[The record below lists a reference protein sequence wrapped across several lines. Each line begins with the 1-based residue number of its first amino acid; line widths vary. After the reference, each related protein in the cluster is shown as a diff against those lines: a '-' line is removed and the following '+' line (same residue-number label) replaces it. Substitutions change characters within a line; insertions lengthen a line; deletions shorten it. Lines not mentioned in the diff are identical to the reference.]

1 MYGAIIGDVV
11 GSRFERHPHKDKD
24 FEFFASGCRFTD
36 DTVMTA
42 AVASALCLWKK
53 CGADLAQAAVSEMR
67 TYGRTYPRAGY
78 GRAFS
83 SWLKSPEPAPYGSY
97 GNGSAMRVSPCAWA
111 ADTLE
116 EALET
121 AETVTA
127 VTHSHPEG
135 IRGALAVAGSVF
147 LARKG
152 CSKDDIRTFVSDGY
166 YDLNFT
172 IDEIRPSYR
181 FSSSCQESVPQSI
194 EAFLESESFE
204 DAVRTAVSLGGDADT
219 MADIAGAVAGAYYGI
234 EPVYTEG
241 LERYLTPSLL
251 RAAEMFGALFD
262 SESEGGRK

>member
-1 MYGAIIGDVV
+1 M
-11 GSRFERHPHKDKD
+11 
-24 FEFFASGCRFTD
+24 
-36 DTVMTA
+36 TV

-78 GRAFS
+78 GHAFA
-83 SWLKSPEPAPYGSY
+83 SWLRSAKPVPYGSY

-111 ADTLE
+111 ADSLE
-116 EALET
+116 EALEA

-152 CSKDDIRTFVSDGY
+152 CSKDDIRTFVTDGY

-172 IDEIRPSYR
+172 VDEIRSSYK
-181 FSSSCQESVPQSI
+181 FSSSCQKSVPQSI

-234 EPVYTEG
+234 ESGCIEG

-251 RAAEMFGALFD
+251 RAAETFDALFD
-262 SESEGGRK
+262 TERTENRRK